1 MDSADD
7 TLIDHIKTAVDTTA
21 ANQLNIVLKNSS
33 QPILP
38 STGGMGTALFT
49 FGGVAL
55 MVLAAGLTIYMR
67 KRKES

>member
-1 MDSADD
+1 MS
-7 TLIDHIKTAVDTTA
+7 VDTTA
-21 ANQLNIVLKNSS
+21 VNQLDIVLKNSS

-38 STGGMGTALFT
+38 STGGMGTVLFT

-67 KRKES
+67 KRKEN